1 MLVLALLFPVG
12 LMIFDPTLMFERG
25 WEQYVGTGIY
35 FWAVVTLGREL
46 VRIWRNEQAFEDA
59 PLLLKRVNAAMAR
72 GSSRDGSSLT
82 SVIADDDSR
91 ILPLRVRQLTS
102 FLKESRSPSVTQL
115 MEVNREGSGLD
126 QEQMAGRF
134 TLTRYILYLLP
145 VIGFIGTVE
154 GISKALMNIS
164 KVLPMVKNLDGF
176 LTNLTSVTAAL
187 QIAFDSTLL
196 ALFLSAALMLVQTLV
211 FRRSEDLL
219 ARVDRWVV
227 EHVLPHVGTDNP
239 LAEQLIEA
247 IGPQL
252 DEMGNK
258 LARVL
263 EPAVRLSHEQTD
275 KLGESLREPIGQF
288 AREMER
294 LPEALDL
301 LQAGCRH
308 DRAHRSR
315 PGGDRLGERVA
326 AARGGRARSNRDA
339 ARSDALVA
347 RRARGNQAR
356 AGAGRGVDRHAGRFV
371 VGGLR
376 AVEPRHAGTVGAELD
391 QPQGCPG
398 NVEREHGTGQFALSK
413 HRQEAL
419 RRTDTNPASH
429 RPESDPGGL
438 TDLECLKREWEV
450 CMRRSR
456 RGGGSSSEFGSSGE
470 DSFVAVVVTKLTGA
484 LLFILLLTMVIMA
497 LLPKAVDLEN

>member
-1 MLVLALLFPVG
+1 MAKSAQGMHWTGYAGTATMLVLALLFPVG

-59 PLLLKRVNAAMAR
+59 PLLLKRVNAALAR
-72 GSSRDGSSLT
+72 IGPGDGFSAT

-102 FLKESRSPSVTQL
+102 FLRESRSPSVTQL

-211 FRRSEDLL
+211 FRRSEDIL

-239 LAEQLIEA
+239 LAEQLTEV
-247 IGPQL
+247 IGKQL
-252 DEMGNK
+252 DELGTK

-263 EPAVRLSHEQTD
+263 EPAVQALHEQTD
-275 KLGESLREPIGQF
+275 KLGESLRVPIGQF
-288 AREMER
+288 TREMER
-294 LPEALDL
+294 LPDAFYSFKQGADTIGRIGADLEAIGSASESLRRGVATLGRIETL
-301 LQAGCRH
+301 LGQMPSSHAE
-308 DRAHRSR
+308 
-315 PGGDRLGERVA
+315 LEEIK
-326 AARGGRARSNRDA
+326 RG
-339 ARSDALVA
+339 LE
-347 RRARGNQAR
+347 R
-356 AGAGRGVDRHAGRFV
+356 AGASIDTLAGSWSAAYERSSRATQEQLARSLTSLKDALEMLNVSMEQGNSLYRTIVKKLFDERHEPGV
-371 VGGLR
+371 
-376 AVEPRHAGTVGAELD
+376 
-391 QPQGCPG
+391 
-398 NVEREHGTGQFALSK
+398 
-413 HRQEAL
+413 
-419 RRTDTNPASH
+419 H
-429 RPESDPGGL
+429 RPESI
-438 TDLECLKREWEV
+438 K
-450 CMRRSR
+450 
-456 RGGGSSSEFGSSGE
+456 
-470 DSFVAVVVTKLTGA
+470 VA
-484 LLFILLLTMVIMA
+484 
-497 LLPKAVDLEN
+497 

>member
-1 MLVLALLFPVG
+1 MAKSAQGMHWTGYAGTATMLVLALLFPVG

-59 PLLLKRVNAAMAR
+59 PLLLKRVNAALAR
-72 GSSRDGSSLT
+72 VGPGDGFSAT

-102 FLKESRSPSVTQL
+102 FLRESRSPSVTQL

-211 FRRSEDLL
+211 FRRSEDIL

-239 LAEQLIEA
+239 LAEQLTEV
-247 IGPQL
+247 IGKQL
-252 DEMGNK
+252 DELGTK

-263 EPAVRLSHEQTD
+263 EPAVQALHEQTD
-275 KLGESLREPIGQF
+275 KLGESLRVPIGQF
-288 AREMER
+288 TREMER
-294 LPEALDL
+294 LPDAFYSFKQGADTIGRIGADLEAIGSASESLRRGVATLGRIETL
-301 LQAGCRH
+301 LGQMPSSHAE
-308 DRAHRSR
+308 
-315 PGGDRLGERVA
+315 LEEIK
-326 AARGGRARSNRDA
+326 RG
-339 ARSDALVA
+339 LE
-347 RRARGNQAR
+347 R
-356 AGAGRGVDRHAGRFV
+356 AGASIDTLAGSWSAAYERSSRATQEQLARSLTSLKDALEMLNVSMEQGNSLYRTIVKKLFDERHEPGV
-371 VGGLR
+371 
-376 AVEPRHAGTVGAELD
+376 
-391 QPQGCPG
+391 
-398 NVEREHGTGQFALSK
+398 
-413 HRQEAL
+413 
-419 RRTDTNPASH
+419 H
-429 RPESDPGGL
+429 RPESI
-438 TDLECLKREWEV
+438 K
-450 CMRRSR
+450 
-456 RGGGSSSEFGSSGE
+456 
-470 DSFVAVVVTKLTGA
+470 VA
-484 LLFILLLTMVIMA
+484 
-497 LLPKAVDLEN
+497 

>member
-1 MLVLALLFPVG
+1 MAKSAQGMHWTGYAGTATMLVLALLFPVG

-59 PLLLKRVNAAMAR
+59 PLLLKRVNAALAR
-72 GSSRDGSSLT
+72 VGPGDSFSAT

-102 FLKESRSPSVTQL
+102 FLRESRSPSVTQL

-211 FRRSEDLL
+211 FRRSEDIL

-239 LAEQLIEA
+239 LAEQLTEV
-247 IGPQL
+247 IGKQL
-252 DEMGNK
+252 DELGTK

-263 EPAVRLSHEQTD
+263 EPAVQALHEQTD
-275 KLGESLREPIGQF
+275 KLGESLRVPIGQF
-288 AREMER
+288 TREMER
-294 LPEALDL
+294 LPDAFYSFKQGADTIGRIGADLEAIGSASESLRRGVATLGRIETL
-301 LQAGCRH
+301 LGQMPSSHAE
-308 DRAHRSR
+308 
-315 PGGDRLGERVA
+315 LEEIK
-326 AARGGRARSNRDA
+326 RG
-339 ARSDALVA
+339 LE
-347 RRARGNQAR
+347 R
-356 AGAGRGVDRHAGRFV
+356 AGASIDTLAGSWSAAYERSSRATQEQLARSLTSLKDALEMLNVSMEQGNSLYRTIVKKLFDERHEPGV
-371 VGGLR
+371 
-376 AVEPRHAGTVGAELD
+376 
-391 QPQGCPG
+391 
-398 NVEREHGTGQFALSK
+398 
-413 HRQEAL
+413 
-419 RRTDTNPASH
+419 H
-429 RPESDPGGL
+429 RPESI
-438 TDLECLKREWEV
+438 K
-450 CMRRSR
+450 
-456 RGGGSSSEFGSSGE
+456 
-470 DSFVAVVVTKLTGA
+470 VA
-484 LLFILLLTMVIMA
+484 
-497 LLPKAVDLEN
+497 